1 MMDVK
6 QEATHWVNSLF
17 IPLVKWKIKKI
28 EMQEGLV
35 QGLAGDIMAVPAVY
49 KWVTNL
55 EYKQGGF
62 LHKPTGR
69 HP

>member
-1 MMDVK
+1 
-6 QEATHWVNSLF
+6 
-17 IPLVKWKIKKI
+17 
-28 EMQEGLV
+28 MQEGLV

-62 LHKPTGR
+62 PHKPTGR